1 MLTQTGPSLAWDP
14 QTDET
19 RDIHVGRELAQIRG
33 REVQIAMDVVSPH
46 YGAGRLAP

>member
-1 MLTQTGPSLAWDP
+1 MLTQTGPSLAWILR
-14 QTDET
+14 QT
-19 RDIHVGRELAQIRG
+19 RPLISMWGWQLAQIRG